1 MEVCARGGES
11 AACGRESMAC
21 GRESAAWARD
31 RNSRINA
38 IRAQKRE
45 HSVFLCANRVYA
57 WSGTPANRDA
67 SPLTRP
73 AMSDAS
79 GRMLP

>member
-1 MEVCARGGES
+1 MAASRRFGVRGTAVCARGGES
-11 AACGRESMAC
+11 AVCGRESMACGRESMAC

-45 HSVFLCANRVYA
+45 HSVFLCA
-57 WSGTPANRDA
+57 
-67 SPLTRP
+67 
-73 AMSDAS
+73 
-79 GRMLP
+79 